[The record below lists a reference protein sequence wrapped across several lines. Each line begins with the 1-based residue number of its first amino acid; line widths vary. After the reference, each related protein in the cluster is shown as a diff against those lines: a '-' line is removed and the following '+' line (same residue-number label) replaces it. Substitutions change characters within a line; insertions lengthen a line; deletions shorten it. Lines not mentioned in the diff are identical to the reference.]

1 VLDKNMATYSLHL
14 YGGIGEEF
22 ELTYADAGPIRFR
35 VVGLLSNSVLQGS
48 LLIGEADFVRRFPDV
63 SGYRYFLI
71 QTPDNRV
78 QDVAAA
84 LEDRLSD
91 QGFDAAST
99 RQRLEELF
107 AVQNTYL
114 STFQSLGALGLLLGT
129 FGLAAVQMRNVIE
142 RRGELALLRAAGF
155 RRRRLAR
162 LVMIE
167 ALALL
172 TGGLLTGF
180 LAALVTTLPHIFLGG
195 ASIPL
200 GDLAILLA
208 LVLVVGSLTS
218 LAAARTVLR
227 APLLAALREE

>member
-1 VLDKNMATYSLHL
+1 MIPVVLDKNTAMYSLHL

-22 ELTYADAGPIRFR
+22 ELTYPEVGPIRFR
-35 VVGLLSNSVLQGS
+35 VAGLLSNSILQGS
-48 LLIGEADFVRRFPDV
+48 LLIGEADFVRRFPEV

-71 QTPDNRV
+71 KSPAGPSQT
-78 QDVAAA
+78 VASA
-84 LEDRLSD
+84 LEDRLGD
-91 QGFDAAST
+91 QGFDAVSA
-99 RQRLEELF
+99 RERLQDLL

-172 TGGLLTGF
+172 AGGLLTGF
-180 LAALVTTLPHIFLGG
+180 LAALVTTLPHMLVGG

-200 GDLAILLA
+200 GDL
-208 LVLVVGSLTS
+208 TS
-218 LAAARTVLR
+218 CW
-227 APLLAALREE
+227 PSSWP